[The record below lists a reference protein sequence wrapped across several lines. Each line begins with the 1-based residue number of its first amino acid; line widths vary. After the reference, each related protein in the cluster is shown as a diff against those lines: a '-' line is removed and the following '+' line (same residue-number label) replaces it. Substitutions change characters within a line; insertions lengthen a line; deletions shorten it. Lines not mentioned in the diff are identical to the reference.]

1 MMLVSGPSRWTRT
14 TTSRVKSPACSV
26 HTTKGKWSEW
36 RDSNPHLKAW
46 KARRR
51 PLPHIRI
58 WFGLRVS
65 IPSLRAGNAG
75 CIPPHPGRTWTGVV
89 HRPIAIR
96 QLSKTPLLRA
106 WWAARDSNPIAPL
119 GRTGLRPVSGPS
131 ARTARWRQRQDSNA
145 DQRALEA
152 RMLPLHHA
160 VAAALTSRPYS
171 ETNLPVTWRGLLPR
185 RAKNKKG
192 LLGDR
197 PRRPGSQ

>member
-1 MMLVSGPSRWTRT
+1 MASGPSGWTRT

-26 HTTKGKWSEW
+26 HTTKGEWSEW

-46 KARRR
+46 KARRQ

-106 WWAARDSNPIAPL
+106 WWAARDSNPIAPW
-119 GRTGLRPVSGPS
+119 GERVYGPS
-131 ARTARWRQRQDSNA
+131 ADHPLVPPVVATAPGFEPGPTRFGGSDAPVTPRCRCSFHVSAVFQRQ
-145 DQRALEA
+145 
-152 RMLPLHHA
+152 
-160 VAAALTSRPYS
+160 
-171 ETNLPVTWRGLLPR
+171 NLPTTWRGLLSAS
-185 RAKNKKG
+185 AKNKKG